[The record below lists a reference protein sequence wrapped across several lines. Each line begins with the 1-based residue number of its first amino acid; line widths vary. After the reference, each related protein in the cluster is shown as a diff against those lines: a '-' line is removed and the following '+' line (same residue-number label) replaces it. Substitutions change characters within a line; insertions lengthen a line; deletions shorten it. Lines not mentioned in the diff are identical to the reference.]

1 MTSISAL
8 GICAS
13 PRSGNSEYLLRSAF
27 SEARKLPFNV
37 NTNIIGLRGKK
48 IQPCIACFKCLEN
61 KGVCI
66 LEDDFEEV
74 RSAWLDADVVIYSVP
89 VYHLSIPGQLK
100 CFIDRLGQS
109 LNGYYDVRSVRHL
122 KVVGNISQ
130 GTHLFGGQEIAI
142 ANLIL
147 HEVLTNCVP
156 IAGDGWE
163 SYIGVAGWTS
173 NQRERK
179 AFKEL
184 HESND
189 HDASITI
196 RAASSMMQRA
206 IETAAIIKMGGLT
219 LSDSLKGDPRYK
231 PFLERIAKE

>member
-1 MTSISAL
+1 MTSIDVL

-13 PRSGNSEYLLRSAF
+13 PRSGNSKYLLKTAL
-27 SEARKLPFNV
+27 SEAQKLPFEID
-37 NTNIIGLRGKK
+37 TSIIELRGKK
-48 IQPCIACFKCLEN
+48 IQPCIACFKCLETQ
-61 KGVCI
+61 GVCI
-66 LEDDFEEV
+66 LKDDFEEIK
-74 RSAWLDADVVIYSVP
+74 SKWLDADVIIYSVP

-122 KVVGNISQ
+122 KVVGNIAQ

-163 SYIGVAGWTS
+163 SYIGAAGWTL
-173 NQRERK
+173 NQRQRDAIEK
-179 AFKEL
+179 L

-189 HDASITI
+189 NDMSITV
-196 RAASSMMQRA
+196 RAANSLVQRA
-206 IETAAIIKMGGLT
+206 IETAAIIKMGGLK
-219 LSDSLKGDPRYK
+219 LNDSLKGDPRYR
-231 PFLERIAKE
+231 PFLERISKE

>member
-1 MTSISAL
+1 MTSINVL
-8 GICAS
+8 GIVAS
-13 PRSGNSEYLLRSAF
+13 PRTGNSEYLLERALT
-27 SEARKLPFNV
+27 EAQNLPFDINA
-37 NTNIIGLRGKK
+37 NTIRLRGKK

-61 KGVCI
+61 KGTCI
-66 LEDDFEEV
+66 LKDDFEEII
-74 RSAWLDADVVIYSVP
+74 SAWLDADVVIYSAP

-122 KVVGNISQ
+122 KVVANIAQ

-147 HEVLTNCVP
+147 HEVLMNCVP

-163 SYIGVAGWTS
+163 SYIGAAGWTA
-173 NQRERK
+173 NQRDRQ
-179 AFKEL
+179 AFKQL
-184 HESND
+184 DESDD

-196 RAASSMMQRA
+196 RAANRMVQRA
-206 IETAAIIKMGGLT
+206 IETAAIIKLGGLQ
-219 LSDSLKGDPRYK
+219 LSDCLKDDPRYK
-231 PFLERIAKE
+231 PFLNRIAKE